1 MADADDSTDDTG
13 SAVVDNPIGGNDDGV
28 VHVQKGMRALGID
41 GKYNLEKIDLR
52 GIKEAPWVSP
62 TCAACFYKPGP
73 DPDGNQPAIF
83 VVLPQMVIC
92 SVFFTYIC
100 FTLPVG
106 DACDSSLRKYGEWP
120 TDHMLFWLT
129 GWLQCVIM
137 YLPIPLFG
145 VFLARIGMPM
155 AADSDRAARVKACG
169 EDWPTVFTGL
179 KITAVASLS
188 SIFIAMALAR
198 FWTGFPVPF
207 THLTAGFPGFFV
219 VFVATA
225 IYLETNHENNP
236 RLGRKLGQLVTM
248 QACIFFNIASFAI
261 LSALIKTPSVRDYQ
275 LFFALG
281 FTVVKSITK
290 QVVTWSLKDDFDNAL
305 PLLAFL
311 NINAAVFPKVALPS
325 AVSLTTYF
333 IAAFVDVCLTFW
345 SLKILW
351 GPILKLTRANEKIA
365 KEQAEADEAA
375 AKVETL
381 KDRLRKANGQLM
393 EKQSA
398 AQDAEAKEIEAKLQ
412 KAFEE
417 YAKEQQDVEQAKLEK
432 EHTRS
437 TLDLGGLATEA
448 ILVKEGRREGET
460 QDEFEARIGVDVDG
474 DGDTAGV
481 ADVVLSGAELRDA
494 EQKEFKVVRLILEEG
509 TEVLIPLLVVFTEL
523 FLYFGWNGQAVPT
536 LVALSAED
544 FARSTILKLVSAL
557 IQIATCGVAAFC
569 VNNLCDHVTSA
580 LSAFTT
586 QASLLI
592 LPLASW
598 DMCRPCL

>member
-1 MADADDSTDDTG
+1 MADADGSTDDTG

-28 VHVQKGMRALGID
+28 VHVQKGMRALGVD

-73 DPDGNQPAIF
+73 DPDGNQPAIL

-381 KDRLRKANGQLM
+381 KDRLRKANAQLM

-437 TLDLGGLATEA
+437 TLDRGGLATEA

>member
-13 SAVVDNPIGGNDDGV
+13 SAVVDNPISGNDDGV
-28 VHVQKGMRALGID
+28 VHVQKGMRALGVD

-73 DPDGNQPAIF
+73 DPDGNQPAIL

-351 GPILKLTRANEKIA
+351 GPILKLTRANDKIA

-381 KDRLRKANGQLM
+381 KDRLRKANAQLM

-557 IQIATCGVAAFC
+557 IQIATCGFAAFC

-586 QASLLI
+586 QASVLI

-598 DMCRPCL
+598 DVCRPCL

>member
-1 MADADDSTDDTG
+1 M
-13 SAVVDNPIGGNDDGV
+13 
-28 VHVQKGMRALGID
+28 
-41 GKYNLEKIDLR
+41 
-52 GIKEAPWVSP
+52 
-62 TCAACFYKPGP
+62 
-73 DPDGNQPAIF
+73 
-83 VVLPQMVIC
+83 
-92 SVFFTYIC
+92 
-100 FTLPVG
+100 
-106 DACDSSLRKYGEWP
+106 
-120 TDHMLFWLT
+120 
-129 GWLQCVIM
+129 
-137 YLPIPLFG
+137 
-145 VFLARIGMPM
+145 
-155 AADSDRAARVKACG
+155 
-169 EDWPTVFTGL
+169 
-179 KITAVASLS
+179 
-188 SIFIAMALAR
+188 
-198 FWTGFPVPF
+198 
-207 THLTAGFPGFFV
+207 
-219 VFVATA
+219 
-225 IYLETNHENNP
+225 
-236 RLGRKLGQLVTM
+236 
-248 QACIFFNIASFAI
+248 
-261 LSALIKTPSVRDYQ
+261 
-275 LFFALG
+275 
-281 FTVVKSITK
+281 VKSITK

-381 KDRLRKANGQLM
+381 KDRLRKANAQLM

-557 IQIATCGVAAFC
+557 IQIVTCGVAAFC

-586 QASLLI
+586 QASVLI

-598 DMCRPCL
+598 DVCRPCL